1 VLYAILICSD
11 PDCARELEASAEDL
25 EALAC
30 ECGCTLQALAFYE
43 AEEVEIGPIAAPLEL
58 RQAA

>member
-11 PDCARELEASAEDL
+11 PDCAQELEGSAEDL
-25 EALAC
+25 EAMAC
-30 ECGCTLQALAFYE
+30 ECGCTLEALAFYE
-43 AEEVEIGPIAAPLEL
+43 VEEVEIAPAAAHLEL

>member
-11 PDCARELEASAEDL
+11 SDCAQELEGLAEDL
-25 EALAC
+25 EAMAC

-43 AEEVEIGPIAAPLEL
+43 VEEAEITPTAPHLEL